1 MNDTN
6 LNFTAKTRQFGVRT
20 LDYIKNKGKQNLII
34 ASATII
40 LFFVFALLNPN
51 FLNPITIRTMVKSAT
66 PYVILAL
73 GVTFVIATGG
83 IDLSIGTVTIASAAL
98 GGKMFMMGVPLWL
111 VLIFMILIG
120 TLFGIINGFLVA
132 NLKLPPFIAT
142 LGTMMFSRGISA
154 IIIVQPNVQF
164 PQGSWLQKA
173 FTDYNGFPM
182 GLIWIALFTV
192 ICMILMYKSKAGRY
206 ILAVGSNEQA
216 TRLSGVKSDN
226 YKMLAYVLC
235 GMFAGIAS
243 IFFATNSIQI
253 AGASGNGM
261 ELDAIAGVYI
271 GGTSAAGGIASVFG
285 S

>member
-1 MNDTN
+1 MNDTK

-192 ICMILMYKSKAGRY
+192 ICMILM
-206 ILAVGSNEQA
+206 
-216 TRLSGVKSDN
+216 
-226 YKMLAYVLC
+226 
-235 GMFAGIAS
+235 
-243 IFFATNSIQI
+243 
-253 AGASGNGM
+253 
-261 ELDAIAGVYI
+261 
-271 GGTSAAGGIASVFG
+271 
-285 S
+285 

>member
-192 ICMILMYKSKAGRY
+192 ICMIL
-206 ILAVGSNEQA
+206 
-216 TRLSGVKSDN
+216 
-226 YKMLAYVLC
+226 
-235 GMFAGIAS
+235 
-243 IFFATNSIQI
+243 
-253 AGASGNGM
+253 
-261 ELDAIAGVYI
+261 
-271 GGTSAAGGIASVFG
+271 
-285 S
+285 